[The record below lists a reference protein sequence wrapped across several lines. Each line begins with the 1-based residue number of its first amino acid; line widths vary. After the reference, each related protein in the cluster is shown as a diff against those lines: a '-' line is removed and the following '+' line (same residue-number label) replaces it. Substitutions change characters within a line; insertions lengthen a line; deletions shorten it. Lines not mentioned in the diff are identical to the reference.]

1 MIRLDK
7 ETARK
12 LGLTTE
18 KPSKYRNEKT
28 TVDGIKFDSVK
39 ESDRYAEL
47 KLKERLGVI
56 SNLRMQVPFVLIPNI
71 RNQSG
76 KVLEKAVIYKA
87 DFVYEENG
95 KTVVEDVKGVRTKE
109 YIIKRKLMLYVHKI
123 NIREI

>member
-28 TVDGIKFDSVK
+28 TEDGIKFDSVK
-39 ESDRYAEL
+39 ESDRYGEL

-71 RNQSG
+71 RNQNG

-123 NIREI
+123 KIREI

>member
-123 NIREI
+123 KIREI

>member
-1 MIRLDK
+1 VFRLNK

-12 LGLTTE
+12 LGITDD

-28 TVDGIKFDSVK
+28 TLDGRKFDSVK
-39 ESDRYAEL
+39 EANRYAEL

-56 SNLRMQVPFVLIPNI
+56 ANLRMQVPYVLIPNI
-71 RNQSG
+71 RNKDG
-76 KVLEKAVIYKA
+76 KLLEKAVIYKA

-109 YIIKRKLMLYVHKI
+109 YKIKRKLMLYIHKI
-123 NIREI
+123 KIKEV

>member
-1 MIRLDK
+1 VFRLDK

-12 LGLTTE
+12 LGITDD

-28 TVDGIKFDSVK
+28 TLDGRKFDSVK
-39 ESDRYAEL
+39 EANRYAEL

-56 SNLRMQVPFVLIPNI
+56 ANLRMQVPYVLIPNI
-71 RNQSG
+71 RNKDG
-76 KVLEKAVIYKA
+76 KLLERAVIYKA

-109 YIIKRKLMLYVHKI
+109 YKIKRKLMLYIHKI
-123 NIREI
+123 KIKEV